1 MAPTRGLGERPG
13 TAVTALR
20 VRVRPK
26 ASRNQVIGYRDNVL
40 QVSVTA
46 PPEAGKA
53 NAAVTSLLAE
63 TLGIAK
69 SRVRITQGHTS
80 RNKRLEIESLEEPE
94 LRQRLGIP
102 GEQAE

>member
-1 MAPTRGLGERPG
+1 MAPTGGLGQRPG
-13 TAVTALR
+13 AAVTAIRVR

-26 ASRNQVIGYRDNVL
+26 ASRTQVIGYRDNAL

-46 PPEAGKA
+46 APEAGKA

-80 RNKRLEIESLEEPE
+80 RNKLLEIESLDEPE
-94 LRQRLGIP
+94 LRRRLGIP
-102 GEQAE
+102 GK